1 MGKTKTAFVG
11 GFDEEKK
18 SGEEKYKE
26 RLQKKEKE
34 AKKQGKE
41 KKKVHIPGLKG
52 GERVVA
58 VGAELPPEEEKETE
72 KETSKKKRIRIKVRG
87 KKYKELKA
95 KIDREKEYDL
105 KKAIELVKKVSYSK
119 FDGTIEL
126 HLVVKKKGTSASVK
140 MPYTTGKDKIIEIA
154 NDKTIAKLKEGKIDF
169 NILLATPD
177 MMPKLVPFA
186 RLLGPKGLMPNPKK
200 GTLIKNRQDAKK
212 FAIDTMEVKTEKE
225 APLIHTIIGKTN
237 MEDKKL
243 IKNAEA
249 ILDGIGRKKIVKG
262 YIKATMSPS
271 IKIKV
276 S

>member
-1 MGKTKTAFVG
+1 
-11 GFDEEKK
+11 
-18 SGEEKYKE
+18 
-26 RLQKKEKE
+26 
-34 AKKQGKE
+34 
-41 KKKVHIPGLKG
+41 
-52 GERVVA
+52 
-58 VGAELPPEEEKETE
+58 
-72 KETSKKKRIRIKVRG
+72 
-87 KKYKELKA
+87 
-95 KIDREKEYDL
+95 
-105 KKAIELVKKVSYSK
+105 
-119 FDGTIEL
+119 
-126 HLVVKKKGTSASVK
+126 

-177 MMPKLVPFA
+177 MMSKLVPFA

-212 FAIDTMEVKTEKE
+212 FAIDTMEIKTEKE